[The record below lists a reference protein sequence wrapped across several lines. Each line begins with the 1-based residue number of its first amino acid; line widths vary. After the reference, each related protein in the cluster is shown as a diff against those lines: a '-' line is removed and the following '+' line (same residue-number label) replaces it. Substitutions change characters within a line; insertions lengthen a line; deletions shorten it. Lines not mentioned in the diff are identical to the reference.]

1 VPNHYG
7 RRPDQVRKV
16 PDGLNPGTEGIHFA
30 RFSSHDGDAA
40 EKLA

>member
-1 VPNHYG
+1 
-7 RRPDQVRKV
+7 VRKV